1 MRPGH
6 LATLV
11 DLSRCGIGL
20 LVATRL
26 QPGASIEV
34 IFRGSSGRVEARGRV
49 VRCEVFSIKRGRP
62 VRYRAGAAFDRTLEL
77 GDVGE

>member
-11 DLSRCGIGL
+11 DLSPCGIGL

-26 QPGASIEV
+26 QPGASIDV
-34 IFRGSSGRVEARGRV
+34 IFRSSSGRVEVRGRV

-62 VRYRAGAAFDRTLEL
+62 VRYRAAAVFDRTLEL
-77 GDVGE
+77 GNAGE